1 LDLFPAVV
9 GTLRRFKLCGETV
22 KAHRTI
28 KFTAYLLGFVGAA
41 LLTAL
46 MVSQGAT
53 DVITAVARVG
63 WGLLA
68 ISALHIAKL
77 LSDTVGWLAVIPKRE
92 RLRLRTGLW
101 IHWLGESVSDLLPTA
116 RLGGDIV
123 TARMAALQGMPLT
136 AAVAS
141 MLVDVTACV
150 FAKIFYTVAGLILLV
165 VMTGQT
171 SLAGPALAGVLI
183 GTLAVAGFYS
193 IQRLGIFRWGA
204 AIASRLGHSS
214 SWQSLKQNGEA
225 LDRTIQRLYQRRFAV
240 LGCCVLAV
248 TSWVI
253 SAGEIWIALF
263 ALGVP
268 TNFTTA
274 LILESVAQAVRGALF
289 LVPGALGVQE
299 SGYLVVGGMLGI
311 HGDIALAL
319 SLVRRVRELLLGIPG
334 LVAWQLIEGD
344 RLWQSRSF
352 QEDQGTH
359 RFTHVPTRT
368 CR

>member
-1 LDLFPAVV
+1 LDLIPAAF
-9 GTLRRFKLCGETV
+9 GTRRRFKLSGETV
-22 KAHRTI
+22 KAPRTI

-46 MVSQGAT
+46 MISQGAA
-53 DVITAVARVG
+53 DVITAVASVG

-68 ISALHIAKL
+68 ISTVHIAKL
-77 LSDTVGWLAVIPKRE
+77 LSDTLGWLAVIPKRD
-92 RLRLRTGLW
+92 RLPLRTGLW

-116 RLGGDIV
+116 RLGGDII
-123 TARMAALQGMPLT
+123 TARMAGLKGMPLIT
-136 AAVAS
+136 AVAS

-150 FAKIFYTVAGLILLV
+150 FTKVLYTVAGLVLLV
-165 VMTGQT
+165 VITGQT

-193 IQRLGIFRWGA
+193 IQRLGVFGWGA
-204 AIASRLGHSS
+204 ALASRLGHSS

-225 LDRTIQRLYQRRFAV
+225 LDQTVQRLYRRRFAV
-240 LGCCVLAV
+240 LGCCVLAAA
-248 TSWVI
+248 SWVI

-263 ALGVP
+263 ALGVS

-299 SGYLVVGGMLGI
+299 SGYLIVGGLLGI

-334 LVAWQLIEGD
+334 LVTWQLIEGG

-352 QEDQGTH
+352 HQVQDTH